1 MSKAVSEI
9 MITDLITVTLEDN
22 LKEVANVFDN
32 IKIRHVPVV
41 SGDTLL
47 GMVSKSDVAM
57 MKQFCQV
64 LDSGD
69 RTLFEE
75 LEAVSVKALMKR
87 PITIGPEGTISEAA
101 DIFLKN
107 HFHALP
113 VVDGTRLVGIVTSTD
128 LLKYY
133 RTKEQ

>member
-133 RTKEQ
+133 KTKEQ

>member
-1 MSKAVSEI
+1 MAGLVSDI
-9 MITDLITVTLEDN
+9 MVTDLITVTLEDN

-32 IKIRHVPVV
+32 IKIRHAPVV

-47 GMVSKSDVAM
+47 GMVSKSDVAR

-64 LDSGD
+64 LDSGS
-69 RTLFEE
+69 RALFEE
-75 LEAVSVKALMKR
+75 LEAVSVKALMKK
-87 PITIGPEGTISEAA
+87 PITIGSSGTIREAA

-113 VVDGTRLVGIVTSTD
+113 VVDGTQLVGIVTSTD
-128 LLKYY
+128 IIKYY
-133 RTKEQ
+133 ATKEG

>member
-1 MSKAVSEI
+1 MSNLVSDI

-41 SGDTLL
+41 SGETLL

-69 RTLFEE
+69 RALFEE
-75 LEAVSVKALMKR
+75 LESVSVKALMKK
-87 PITIGPEGTISEAA
+87 PVTIDTSGTIKEAT

-113 VVDGTRLVGIVTSTD
+113 VVDGTKLVGIVTSTD

-133 RTKEQ
+133 QHKVG

>member
-1 MSKAVSEI
+1 

-69 RTLFEE
+69 RILFEE
-75 LEAVSVKALMKR
+75 LEEVSVKALMKK
-87 PITIGPEGTISEAA
+87 PITIDISGTIKEAT

-113 VVDGTRLVGIVTSTD
+113 VVDGTKLVGIVTSTD

-133 RTKEQ
+133 QHKVG

>member
-1 MSKAVSEI
+1 MSNLVSDI
-9 MITDLITVTLEDN
+9 MITDLITVTLGDN

-64 LDSGD
+64 LDSGG
-69 RTLFEE
+69 RALFEE
-75 LEAVSVKALMKR
+75 LEVVSVKALMKK
-87 PITIGPEGTISEAA
+87 PVTIVPKATVEAAA

-113 VVDGTRLVGIVTSTD
+113 VVDGTRLIGIVTSTD
-128 LLKYY
+128 LIKHY
-133 RTKEQ
+133 KNK

>member
-1 MSKAVSEI
+1 MLKAVSEI

>member
-1 MSKAVSEI
+1 MPNVVSDI
-9 MITDLITVTLEDN
+9 MVTDLITVTLEDN

-69 RTLFEE
+69 RALFEE
-75 LEAVSVKALMKR
+75 LESVSVKALMKK
-87 PITIGPEGTISEAA
+87 PITIDPSGSIKDAA

-113 VVDGTRLVGIVTSTD
+113 VLDGTRLVGIVTSTD

-133 RTKEQ
+133 SNIEG